1 MDRPAR
7 SGQKVTPGGSVLG
20 FSARRARSQSGYSTV
35 SRSHTIS
42 QIEATR
48 GVAKPLGFSFQR
60 NRMRRAASNPYMDP
74 LEYSFGTGA
83 EAPATW
89 NSPAD
94 LDLGPLGGMDA
105 VRLDFDG
112 DGLLDD
118 AMWDDNG
125 DGAGDHSVLDYDA
138 GNEARYFTDP
148 SGNGTW
154 DREVRVAGD
163 HIEPA
168 YDLRRHLDPVPDRR
182 NDEPSDP
189 SVRAV
194 ASDPIPG
201 AVTAGALSLAVRG
214 GTRPRRRH

>member
-1 MDRPAR
+1 MWR
-7 SGQKVTPGGSVLG
+7 SPG
-20 FSARRARSQSGYSTV
+20 FSDSSGT
-35 SRSHTIS
+35 
-42 QIEATR
+42 
-48 GVAKPLGFSFQR
+48 GCG
-60 NRMRRAASNPYMDP
+60 RAASNPYMDP

-89 NSPAD
+89 TSPAD
-94 LDLGPLGGMDA
+94 LDLGPLGGLDA

-125 DGAGDHSVLDYDA
+125 DGAADHSVLDYDA
-138 GNEARYFTDP
+138 GDEARYFTDP
-148 SGNGTW
+148 SGKGTW

-168 YDLRRHLDPVPDRR
+168 YDLRRHPDPVPDRR

-189 SVRAV
+189 SVRTV
-194 ASDPIPG
+194 ASDLIPG
-201 AVTAGALSLAVRG
+201 AVTAGAVHLWRSEVALG
-214 GTRPRRRH
+214 HGRH